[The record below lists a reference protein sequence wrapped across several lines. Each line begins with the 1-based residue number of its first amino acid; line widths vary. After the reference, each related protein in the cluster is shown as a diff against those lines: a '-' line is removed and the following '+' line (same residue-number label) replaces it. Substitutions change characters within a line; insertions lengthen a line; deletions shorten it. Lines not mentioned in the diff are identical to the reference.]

1 MKKLLTLLL
10 AMLMVFSLAACGGSG
25 ESAEENADTSSVD
38 VGTVKVGIDGAYM
51 PFQIANEDGT
61 FDGFEIAMVNEIS
74 KRTGMEVEY
83 VPCAWDGIFGQL
95 DSEKID
101 TVMCCVFPNEERQAK
116 YDFSAEYIYDENKFI
131 VPEGKAG
138 DYKTLA
144 DFAGKKI
151 GVTGGGNSY
160 TTLQSVQEEG
170 GFEIVAYNDDQEIF
184 ELDLGR
190 LDAIYKSPVFAMA
203 MAKENNLKV
212 EVADCPAV
220 EEATC
225 ALPWRKDDER
235 SAVIREAFSQAIKDM
250 IEDGTMKDLSEQYL
264 GMDVTCY
271 EPMFDF

>member
-1 MKKLLTLLL
+1 MIIMKKLLTLLL
-10 AMLMVFSLAACGGSG
+10 AMLMMFSLAACGGSG

-250 IEDGTMKDLSEQYL
+250 IG
-264 GMDVTCY
+264 
-271 EPMFDF
+271 DFYDI